1 MNLAKEQLKI
11 LTMNKEFLYSP
22 WRLNYI
28 ESEKTD
34 ECILC
39 RYQETDKD
47 EENIIVYRGKYCYVM
62 LNRYPYN
69 NGHLMIIP
77 YQHSASIT
85 DLDDKIWLEMCSLL
99 KDTEQILTRVY
110 NCDGINIGI
119 NLGCAAGAGIA
130 EHIHIHIVPRW
141 NGDSNFMS
149 VIGGERV
156 IPESF
161 ENAYNKLAPAFA
173 NLINNEEININDGC
187 NLNLKY
193 NDVIRLAGRTNPN
206 SEVAVFFADQEYTA
220 KSDNNG
226 NWVILISV
234 PYIKNGEYKLLNK
247 ADNVLICRIQLN
259 IKSDVSSQNNND
271 SQDTKNNTLIYTIT
285 SIIVFSVVI
294 YLYSKNIKR
303 KKSSESS

>member
-1 MNLAKEQLKI
+1 MSKNI
-11 LTMNKEFLYSP
+11 FLYNTFITISLGLIFS
-22 WRLNYI
+22 LN
-28 ESEKTD
+28 
-34 ECILC
+34 LLHVNA
-39 RYQETDKD
+39 QPKD
-47 EENIIVYRGKYCYVM
+47 FTVD
-62 LNRYPYN
+62 
-69 NGHLMIIP
+69 
-77 YQHSASIT
+77 SI
-85 DLDDKIWLEMCSLL
+85 
-99 KDTEQILTRVY
+99 
-110 NCDGINIGI
+110 
-119 NLGCAAGAGIA
+119 
-130 EHIHIHIVPRW
+130 
-141 NGDSNFMS
+141 
-149 VIGGERV
+149 
-156 IPESF
+156 
-161 ENAYNKLAPAFA
+161 
-173 NLINNEEININDGC
+173 LINNEEININDGC

>member
-1 MNLAKEQLKI
+1 MNNQNDNHMDKHY
-11 LTMNKEFLYSP
+11 LYLP
-22 WRLNYI
+22 WRLDYI
-28 ESEKTD
+28 LGEKTD
-34 ECILC
+34 ECIFC
-39 RYQETDKD
+39 RCQNLDNDK
-47 EENIIVYRGKYCYVM
+47 ENLIVYRAKNCYVM

-161 ENAYNKLAPAFA
+161 ENAYNKLAPEFA
-173 NLINNEEININDGC
+173 NLIKNKEING
-187 NLNLKY
+187 
-193 NDVIRLAGRTNPN
+193 
-206 SEVAVFFADQEYTA
+206 
-220 KSDNNG
+220 
-226 NWVILISV
+226 
-234 PYIKNGEYKLLNK
+234 
-247 ADNVLICRIQLN
+247 
-259 IKSDVSSQNNND
+259 
-271 SQDTKNNTLIYTIT
+271 
-285 SIIVFSVVI
+285 
-294 YLYSKNIKR
+294 
-303 KKSSESS
+303 